1 MITSNFTDTDN
12 LMYEIKAEDVSEDF
26 SKYKEILM
34 LAIFLPIF
42 LPFVK
47 MKDETAG
54 VATEKFIGLN
64 LKNVFTLSR

>member
-1 MITSNFTDTDN
+1 
-12 LMYEIKAEDVSEDF
+12 MYEIKTEDVSEDF

-34 LAIFLPIF
+34 LAIFLPF
-42 LPFVK
+42 LK

-64 LKNVFTLSR
+64 LKNVFTLSRW

>member
-12 LMYEIKAEDVSEDF
+12 LMYEIKTEDVSEYF

-42 LPFVK
+42 LLFVK

>member
-1 MITSNFTDTDN
+1 
-12 LMYEIKAEDVSEDF
+12 MYEIKTEDVSEDF

-34 LAIFLPIF
+34 LAIF

-64 LKNVFTLSR
+64 LKNVFTLSRW

>member
-1 MITSNFTDTDN
+1 
-12 LMYEIKAEDVSEDF
+12 MYEIKTEDVSEDF

-47 MKDETAG
+47 MTG

-64 LKNVFTLSR
+64 LKNVFTLSRW